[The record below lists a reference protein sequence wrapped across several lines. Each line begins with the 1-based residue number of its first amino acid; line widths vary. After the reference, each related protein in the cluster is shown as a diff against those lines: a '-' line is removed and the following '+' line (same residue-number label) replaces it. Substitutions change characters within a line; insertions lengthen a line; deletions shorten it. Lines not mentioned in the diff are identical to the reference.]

1 MLFHLILYY
10 FHPGAPTSLKPL
22 RLCGY
27 CRTDLDIKPKQKRT
41 RSESFSFLSFKD
53 FSRGRQAGVLQRT
66 WLRITVAR
74 AAKPTTGVC
83 PPSLFQPCT
92 CTYTLTRTC
101 KEEKKTTCSFFLS
114 RCESVNE
121 HFEILWLRENHLN
134 QFCLSTS
141 VTLIPSS
148 GSWQFWQLVLQRD
161 GIQANKHLII
171 GSNNVLFSSHRRLIR
186 VGVGW
191 ILTFRAVCR
200 GRVGA
205 ATAIRIDYRLLPL
218 SLVSCWSLWAAL
230 SQHVTRLPPPLHFL
244 TVASCP
250 MAHR

>member
-1 MLFHLILYY
+1 MFSSTPLDNQLFSS
-10 FHPGAPTSLKPL
+10 GAFSSNSVLFPSWCADLFEAAASLWLLPNRSGYKAEAETHSEWEL
-22 RLCGY
+22 LLFKFQRLQ
-27 CRTDLDIKPKQKRT
+27 P
-41 RSESFSFLSFKD
+41 RSP
-53 FSRGRQAGVLQRT
+53 SRGSSAHVTQDNCGKSGETHHRSVSTQFIPAVHMYLYAYKNLQR
-66 WLRITVAR
+66 
-74 AAKPTTGVC
+74 K
-83 PPSLFQPCT
+83 
-92 CTYTLTRTC
+92 
-101 KEEKKTTCSFFLS
+101 KKKTTCSFFLS

-161 GIQANKHLII
+161 GIHANKHLII

-218 SLVSCWSLWAAL
+218 S
-230 SQHVTRLPPPLHFL
+230 
-244 TVASCP
+244 
-250 MAHR
+250 